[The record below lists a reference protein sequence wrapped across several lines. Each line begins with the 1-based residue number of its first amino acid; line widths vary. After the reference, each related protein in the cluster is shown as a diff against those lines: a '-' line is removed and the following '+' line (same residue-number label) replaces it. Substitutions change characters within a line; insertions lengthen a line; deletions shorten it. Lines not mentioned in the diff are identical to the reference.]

1 MKNSTLIVLAV
12 ALAGSVCQYA
22 YAVRLPEAFNISKV
36 LKGTQKKTVVSRKD
50 ASRMYAAK
58 AAEAAAIWRAGEQKA
73 FGWNGEDWELE
84 ETYKISYNENG
95 QKTVQTVTDVDG
107 YVNKE
112 TYTWNENGQLATRF
126 NEVDKD
132 GVGKFENYSRLS
144 RAYDT
149 RLTSFITFNDQQIF
163 SAGEWTPSNNY
174 KQTITRNETGN
185 ITLME
190 RSVYF
195 QGIYD
200 PTYRLSISYG
210 EDGKANMMVA
220 EELTYNYETGEYI
233 WVETV
238 RYTDI
243 EWEMTNGQ
251 IVGIE
256 EVDDL
261 FIGDNKIKSAI
272 VTIEG
277 MSEYLNVDY
286 NGDSFVAT
294 MTIGEDNGMKIRMT
308 IAYDV
313 MDFDGVP
320 EQLNHGFEIVQT
332 TEILMMG
339 MVMATQVMS
348 QTCIYDPNDLIILE
362 LVQSGEGESS
372 NIESMVEGEV
382 EYDEENGYPLSWTV
396 REYDPDMDVMVES
409 FHAEYSDYINCSS
422 TGISDTMVEQEASVY
437 YNLQGQRV
445 QYPADGIF
453 IKVNGNKAKK
463 VMIR

>member
-12 ALAGSVCQYA
+12 ALAGGVCQDA
-22 YAVRLPEAFNISKV
+22 YAVRLPQALSIINALNGK
-36 LKGTQKKTVVSRKD
+36 QKKTAVDKKD
-50 ASRMYAAK
+50 TSRMYAAK
-58 AAEAAAIWRAGEQKA
+58 SAESAATWRAGTQKA
-73 FGWNGEDWELE
+73 FGWNGEGWELE
-84 ETYKISYNENG
+84 ETYKISYDEKG
-95 QKTVQTVTDVDG
+95 QKTVQTVTDADG

-132 GVGKFENYSRLS
+132 GTGNFENYSRLS
-144 RAYDT
+144 REYDT
-149 RLTSFITFNDQQIF
+149 RLTSFITFNDQQVF

-174 KQTITRNETGN
+174 KQTITRDDAGN

-190 RSVYF
+190 RSVFF

-210 EDGKANMMVA
+210 EDGKADMIVA
-220 EELTYNYETGEYI
+220 EELTYDYGTDEYL

-243 EWEMTNGQ
+243 EWEETNGQ

-256 EVDDL
+256 EDNDL
-261 FIGDNKIKSAI
+261 FMGDNKMKSAI
-272 VTIEG
+272 VIVDG

-286 NGDSFVAT
+286 YGESFVAT
-294 MTIGEDNGMKIRMT
+294 ITMWGDNGMKIRLT

-313 MDFDGVP
+313 LDSDGVP
-320 EQLNHGFEIVQT
+320 EQLNHGFKIVQT
-332 TEILMMG
+332 AEILMMD
-339 MVMATQVMS
+339 MVMATEVAS
-348 QTCIYDPNDLIILE
+348 YTYIYDSNDLIILE
-362 LVQSGEGESS
+362 LAQIGEGESS
-372 NIESMVEGEV
+372 EIVSMVEGEV

-409 FHAEYSDYINCSS
+409 FRAEYSDYINCSL
-422 TGISDTMVEQEASVY
+422 TGISDTMVEQEAPVY

-445 QYPADGIF
+445 QNPAEGIF
-453 IKVNGNKAKK
+453 IKVNGNKAEK

>member
-22 YAVRLPEAFNISKV
+22 YAVRLPEAFNISKS

-144 RAYDT
+144 REYDT

-243 EWEMTNGQ
+243 EWEVTNGQ